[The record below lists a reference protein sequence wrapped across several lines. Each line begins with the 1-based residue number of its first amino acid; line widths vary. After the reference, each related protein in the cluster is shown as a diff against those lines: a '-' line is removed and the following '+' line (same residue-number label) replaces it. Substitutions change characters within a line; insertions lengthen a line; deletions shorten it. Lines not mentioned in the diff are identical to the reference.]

1 MSAQDD
7 TAAAAT
13 PEATPAAEE
22 TITTAAT
29 PPEGS
34 TKADETTDGAEPPA
48 ADETEEGQERDE
60 KGRFKPNRVQERI
73 DELTRQK
80 GEAAREAAYWRG
92 VAEAGKPKTETP
104 PPANDPTSRPKV
116 EDFETYDDFTEA
128 LTDWKLDQRDQKRDA
143 TQRAEAQATTWQQR
157 ATAAKETLPD
167 FEQVLSESTAPMTK
181 DMAEVLRD
189 SEHGPALAY
198 HLAKNPAEAERIARL
213 SPLAAAAALGRIEA
227 DLSKPAAPAAAPKKV
242 TSAPT
247 PPTPIGA
254 GRSTEGDPAKMSYK
268 DYEAWR
274 DAQRK
279 QQ

>member
-7 TAAAAT
+7 TAVAAT
-13 PEATPAAEE
+13 ETPPAAEE
-22 TITTAAT
+22 TKVATT

-34 TKADETTDGAEPPA
+34 ADTAETTEPPA

-80 GEAAREAAYWRG
+80 GESAREAAYWRG
-92 VAEAGKPKTETP
+92 VAEANKPKAETP

-157 ATAAKETLPD
+157 AAAAKESLPD
-167 FEQVLSESTAPMTK
+167 FERVLSESTAPMTK

-213 SPLAAAAALGRIEA
+213 SPLAAARELGRIEA
-227 DLSKPAAPAAAPKKV
+227 TLSAPKAPAAAPKKV

-254 GRSTEGDPAKMSYK
+254 GRSSEGDPAKMSYK